1 VQVLHT
7 VSETRTATTEV
18 RMAGRKIGFV
28 PTMGALHDGH
38 MSLVRRAREECDYV
52 AVSIFVN
59 PTQFGPCEDFDKY
72 PRTFSDDLEKC
83 KKARVDLVFAP
94 PASEMYPPGFDSWV
108 EVKGFITQTLEGECR
123 PNHFRGVTT
132 VCAKLFNIVGP
143 DVAYFG
149 MKDYQQLKVIQKMV
163 RELNMPLE
171 IVPCPTAREADG
183 LAMSSRNSYLSPEE
197 REAALVLSRSL
208 MKAQEMFA
216 SGERE
221 AEVIEGVAR
230 QVLLSEPLV
239 RIDYVAVRD
248 AETLE
253 PIERV
258 EKEAV
263 VLIAARIGSTRLI
276 DNCLLS
282 VEHRTD

>member
-1 VQVLHT
+1 
-7 VSETRTATTEV
+7 
-18 RMAGRKIGFV
+18 
-28 PTMGALHDGH
+28 
-38 MSLVRRAREECDYV
+38 
-52 AVSIFVN
+52 
-59 PTQFGPCEDFDKY
+59 
-72 PRTFSDDLEKC
+72 
-83 KKARVDLVFAP
+83 
-94 PASEMYPPGFDSWV
+94 
-108 EVKGFITQTLEGECR
+108 
-123 PNHFRGVTT
+123 
-132 VCAKLFNIVGP
+132 
-143 DVAYFG
+143 
-149 MKDYQQLKVIQKMV
+149 
-163 RELNMPLE
+163 
-171 IVPCPTAREADG
+171 
-183 LAMSSRNSYLSPEE
+183 
-197 REAALVLSRSL
+197 
-208 MKAQEMFA
+208 MKAQEIFA